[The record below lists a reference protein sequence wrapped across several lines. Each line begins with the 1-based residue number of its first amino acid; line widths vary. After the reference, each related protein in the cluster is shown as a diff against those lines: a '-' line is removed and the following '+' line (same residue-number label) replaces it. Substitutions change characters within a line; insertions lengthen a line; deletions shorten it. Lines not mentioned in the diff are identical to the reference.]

1 MQTNYSK
8 WNRWILAS
16 KLIWLHYLIPTGKH
30 VQHYLSTLSDLKWMW
45 GDITTWIYLQ
55 GACKYRMYL
64 FDPSYSLKPFC
75 FTFRNPIWHSETV
88 MAVEGA
94 AKIIKVLLFVFNFIF
109 FVRTNQLRPWSN
121 EFLSIPRFQRSVASS
136 GNVTML
142 GDQQNLRIRKKYS
155 RSRPH
160 LNHPFNQQA
169 TIGFLQMFVMVFFI
183 N

>member
-1 MQTNYSK
+1 M
-8 WNRWILAS
+8 ILNGCGVILQHESTFKVHAS
-16 KLIWLHYLIPTGKH
+16 TECTCLIHP
-30 VQHYLSTLSDLKWMW
+30 
-45 GDITTWIYLQ
+45 
-55 GACKYRMYL
+55 
-64 FDPSYSLKPFC
+64 YSLKPFC

-121 EFLSIPRFQRSVASS
+121 EFLFIPRFQRSVASS